1 MRRSSFAEDDFYR
14 FPFNWL
20 VDITDAGDLDAR
32 DLLLAHMDE
41 GKVIFAADQ
50 GEQVWFRNDERTH
63 RRGLFTRQTFSK
75 HKNALL
81 NRRFLRKYQR
91 PLRPPKTNV
100 VAHRDLHQSI
110 KYELA
115 EWPLA
120 TAWFYRPRGY
130 LQNRWPVWLGHSD
143 LGSRAVLAALL
154 SALMPGSSQTQVTL
168 RWQAILAFVASHFT
182 HSSSTGA
189 KPVTMKSLPLA
200 KLRKGIQALQIL
212 GLVEEEVGTPL
223 RYTLHLARFAGPP
236 AWSLPRLTE
245 VCQVDMER
253 EGDWLALLADLM
265 THCCEP
271 VTRLQTVWHTLRHY
285 RASPYLID
293 PTDLNELRAYMQQQR
308 EQGILLHHDQVLA
321 GFVQMCALQQPRL
334 CSSLFELPVATTAL
348 ARQTA
353 AATPIQ
359 ILAPSAH
366 AVAATQ
372 LWIQCVRTGGLT
384 VAEAQRVLDHTRLI
398 VWQENT
404 GQVPVAVPL
413 ICRAP
418 TPLSIDY
425 GYSVPANDLHK
436 QLNYDQP
443 VEVWLK
449 CDQPDARLRLQCRF
463 RLWLAK

>member
-20 VDITDAGDLDAR
+20 VDVTDAGDLDAR
-32 DLLLAHMDE
+32 DLLLAHMYE
-41 GKVIFAADQ
+41 GQVIFAEEQ
-50 GEQVWFRNDERTH
+50 GEQIWFRNDERTH

-81 NRRFLRKYQR
+81 HRRFLRKYQR
-91 PLRPPKTNV
+91 PLRPPKTNA

-115 EWPLA
+115 EWPLP
-120 TAWFYRPRGY
+120 TAWLYRPRGY

-143 LGSRAVLAALL
+143 LGSRAVLVALLAAL
-154 SALMPGSSQTQVTL
+154 SPGSNPTQVTR
-168 RWQAILAFVASHFT
+168 RWQEILTFIASHFT
-182 HSSSTGA
+182 HSASTGA
-189 KPVTMKSLPLA
+189 KPLSLA
-200 KLRKGIQALQIL
+200 KLRKGVQELQAL
-212 GLVEEEVGTPL
+212 GVVTEETSAPL
-223 RYTLHLARFAGPP
+223 RYTLHLVRFADAPI
-236 AWSLPRLTE
+236 WSRPMLAEACQLDGGREEQWLT
-245 VCQVDMER
+245 
-253 EGDWLALLADLM
+253 LLGDLM

-285 RASPYLID
+285 RTSPYLID
-293 PTDLNELRAYMQQQR
+293 QTDLDDLRTYMQQQR

-348 ARQTA
+348 ARQTV

-359 ILAPSAH
+359 MPTSNAH

-384 VAEAQRVLDHTRLI
+384 AAEAQQVLGHTRLI
-398 VWQENT
+398 IWQENT
-404 GQVPVAVPL
+404 GQAPVAVPL

-418 TPLSIDY
+418 TPLHIDY

-436 QLNYDQP
+436 QINYDQP
-443 VEVWLK
+443 VEVWLR
-449 CDQPDARLRLQCRF
+449 CDQPDARLRLHCRF